1 MRIGSFALFFRY
13 KLTFANYIDVFNSAF
28 LSKQE
33 FNVDNVC
40 KC

>member
-1 MRIGSFALFFRY
+1 MRIGSFAFFFRY
-13 KLTFANYIDVFNSAF
+13 KLSFAHYFDVFNSAF
-28 LSKQE
+28 LSKKE